1 MKEHSWETQ
10 IDSDIGPLT
19 LEVTYEIEPGQH
31 GDYHTE
37 TIHPSVTITEISVQI
52 TGNDY
57 LLSDMVAELER
68 EIEDDLADDG
78 SQ

>member
-31 GDYHTE
+31 GDYYTE

-52 TGNDY
+52 TGSDY